1 VLLER
6 LVQLVMAQ
14 QAQLEFKV
22 SKVLQELAQLDFLEL
37 LAQQG

>member
-6 LVQLVMAQ
+6 LAQLVMAQ
-14 QAQLEFKV
+14 QEQLACKV
-22 SKVLQELAQLDFLEL
+22 SKVLLELAQLDFLEL